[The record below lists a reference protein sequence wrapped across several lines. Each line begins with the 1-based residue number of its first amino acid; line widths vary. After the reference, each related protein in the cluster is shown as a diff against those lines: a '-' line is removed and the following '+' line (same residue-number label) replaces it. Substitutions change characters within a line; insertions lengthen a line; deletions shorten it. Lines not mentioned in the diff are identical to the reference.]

1 MTEQAQMTKED
12 RQMFDRLSSFGENY
26 IKAINEIGDLIIY
39 DSLGYSNAD
48 ESKGVALTK
57 GYPTVTLCLENDELV
72 LYVGADGGMSFV
84 KKNIDNEVVKD
95 KDKIK
100 RLIKDQDLI
109 F

>member
-48 ESKGVALTK
+48 ESKGVVLAD
-57 GYPTVTLCLENDELV
+57 GYPKVTLSLVNDELFLHLAV
-72 LYVGADGGMSFV
+72 DGESTQIT
-84 KKNIDNEVVKD
+84 KNIDNEVVKD
-95 KDKIK
+95 KEEIK